1 MVKSD
6 SDLSISNILQRII
19 LLIKEFWYFVALVS
33 IFATERDLHSIKKYI
48 ERLNLSDLIMNQIEY
63 FNILQFCL

>member
-33 IFATERDLHSIKKYI
+33 IFATERDLYSIKKYI
-48 ERLNLSDLIMNQIEY
+48 ERLNLSDLIMNQIEH

>member
-6 SDLSISNILQRII
+6 YDLSISNILQSII

-33 IFATERDLHSIKKYI
+33 IFPTERSLYNIKKYI
-48 ERLNLSDLIMNQIEY
+48 ERLNLSDLIMNQIED

>member
-6 SDLSISNILQRII
+6 YDLSISNILQSII

-33 IFATERDLHSIKKYI
+33 IFATERSLYSIKKYI
-48 ERLNLSDLIMNQIEY
+48 ERLNLPDLIMNQIED
-63 FNILQFCL
+63 FNILRFCL

>member
-6 SDLSISNILQRII
+6 YDLSISNILQSII

-33 IFATERDLHSIKKYI
+33 IFATERDLYSIKKYI

>member
-6 SDLSISNILQRII
+6 YDLSISNILQSII

-33 IFATERDLHSIKKYI
+33 IFATERSLHSIKKYI
-48 ERLNLSDLIMNQIEY
+48 ERLNLPDLIMNQIED

>member
-6 SDLSISNILQRII
+6 YDLSISNILQSII

-33 IFATERDLHSIKKYI
+33 IFATERSLYSIKKYI
-48 ERLNLSDLIMNQIEY
+48 ERLNLLDLIMNQIED

>member
-6 SDLSISNILQRII
+6 YDLSISNILQSII

-33 IFATERDLHSIKKYI
+33 IFATERSLYSIKKYI
-48 ERLNLSDLIMNQIEY
+48 ERLNLPDLIMNQIED

>member
-6 SDLSISNILQRII
+6 YDLSISNILQSII

-33 IFATERDLHSIKKYI
+33 IFATERSLYSIKKYI
-48 ERLNLSDLIMNQIEY
+48 QRLNLPDLIMNQIED

>member
-6 SDLSISNILQRII
+6 YDLSISNILQSII

-33 IFATERDLHSIKKYI
+33 IFATERSLYNIKKYI
-48 ERLNLSDLIMNQIEY
+48 ERLNLSDLIMNQIED

>member
-6 SDLSISNILQRII
+6 SDLSISNILQSII

-33 IFATERDLHSIKKYI
+33 RFATERHLYSIKKYI
-48 ERLNLSDLIMNQIEY
+48 ERLNLSDLIMYQIEE

>member
-6 SDLSISNILQRII
+6 SDLSISNILQSII

-33 IFATERDLHSIKKYI
+33 IFATERSLYSIKKYI
-48 ERLNLSDLIMNQIEY
+48 ERLNLPDLIMNQIED

>member
-6 SDLSISNILQRII
+6 YDLSISNILQSII

-33 IFATERDLHSIKKYI
+33 IFATERHLHSIKKYI
-48 ERLNLSDLIMNQIEY
+48 ERLNLSDLIMNQIEE

>member
-6 SDLSISNILQRII
+6 YDLSISNILQSII

-33 IFATERDLHSIKKYI
+33 IFETERSLYSIKKYI
-48 ERLNLSDLIMNQIEY
+48 ERLNLPDLIMNQIED

>member
-6 SDLSISNILQRII
+6 SDLSISNMLQRII

-33 IFATERDLHSIKKYI
+33 IFATERDLYSIKKYI

>member
-6 SDLSISNILQRII
+6 YDLSISNILQSII

-33 IFATERDLHSIKKYI
+33 IFATERSLYSIKRYI
-48 ERLNLSDLIMNQIEY
+48 ERLNLPDLIMNQIED

>member
-33 IFATERDLHSIKKYI
+33 IFATERDLYSIKKYI

>member
-1 MVKSD
+1 MVQSD
-6 SDLSISNILQRII
+6 YDLSISNILQSII

-33 IFATERDLHSIKKYI
+33 IFATERSLYSIKKYI
-48 ERLNLSDLIMNQIEY
+48 ERLNLPDLIMNQIED

>member
-1 MVKSD
+1 MIKSD
-6 SDLSISNILQRII
+6 SDLSISNILQSII

-33 IFATERDLHSIKKYI
+33 IFATERSLYSIKKYI
-48 ERLNLSDLIMNQIEY
+48 ERLNLPDLIMNQIED